1 MFVLE
6 HIFPLVV
13 VLVDKVDMAHINM
26 LVVPLVFTLVV
37 FVEVVLVLIALNG
50 VMEIVEQTE
59 HQESFALAVKIL
71 LSIALVQQSVET
83 VALVLDM

>member
-1 MFVLE
+1 MFLLE
-6 HIFPLVV
+6 HIFPLVG
-13 VLVDKVDMAHINM
+13 VLVDKVDMAHIHMRVALN
-26 LVVPLVFTLVV
+26 VFTLVV

-83 VALVLDM
+83 VA